1 MFEKVLDGE
10 RFYGTS
16 RPFWG
21 LLATFFN
28 MARYESFYQLDCTLT
43 RYYLSRELNGDT
55 VLRFIDASAENISAA
70 LEQEEALALGTLLT
84 LCRPSAKEVYK
95 NGFTL
100 QKTTDKATGCLPYL
114 VLACH
119 AASRVAEN
127 DGSRDFRCCIQ
138 ELLQDRTIQNF
149 SRLNKIWESLSRWA
163 EQNNKNF
170 IPVELANP
178 NNLRILIG
186 RTQDMSF
193 PAWRDET
200 KLLQALSISK
210 DMDEA
215 KLEYNIAH
223 YEPPSSYLT
232 QGCVTLLQEYKDLM
246 RELCN
251 ERRSTR
257 FWIWLRSLGNQRQLA
272 VEEEKDKP
280 SSALILE
287 ETLDGW
293 RLGTDTRMLP
303 LQQALQQSANLVRY
317 DFSKYLHFGLVV
329 FEETGWGSYA
339 ATLHPAECRR
349 GALLY
354 NPNHH
359 TIPEMQGDAHP
370 TVQVGEW
377 RLIPDVDHVDF
388 EVIHNYLQNND
399 EFNLL
404 RGCVPFIL
412 YGGVKHNSHILSTIQ
427 LAPQVLCL
435 RDGVINFLYKNTI
448 YKSVSC
454 NKYNT
459 INIPE
464 LLLQNTNITVSYVG
478 ALGKERIRVNRNL
491 DVCEY
496 APRLKRALGYRD
508 YEKEIF
514 EAKQGRET
522 AILPRSLLQN
532 ESNADSLTPLEEALY
547 LAGGSGWHTTEILE
561 LCDALFPNAAE
572 FRWLLLR
579 SLIEGGW
586 LTPVWGKRWGYKL
599 HRLTPACLVGH
610 PSGVLLWGARPQ
622 WLREEF
628 ICAASKM
635 GASVQCSRISPVAP
649 ASLLAEGADID
660 NMAKRM
666 KYFCSKDSIYK
677 LHTIRPLPAPVPD
690 WIYVSEQYKERK
702 VWDWKTCRLE
712 SRNDAPSLRGVS
724 LVQLHVPDD
733 HRHHTL
739 YHIRQN
745 GQERLTTPVYTAAIL
760 HAYQLAQQPLF
771 RLTQDGIIPLHTNA
785 FLPLSLVRELA
796 QWNALCPGPVQ
807 SGGAWQYVYPFTE
820 EQKTFV
826 VAQLGAS
833 LFVGHAIP
841 PSMPVIYRHRPYGR
855 FLYMR

>member
-1 MFEKVLDGE
+1 
-10 RFYGTS
+10 
-16 RPFWG
+16 
-21 LLATFFN
+21 
-28 MARYESFYQLDCTLT
+28 MAQYESFYQLDSSLT

-55 VLRFIDASAENISAA
+55 VLRFIDASVGNISAA
-70 LEQEEALALGTLLT
+70 LDQEEAQALGTLLKF
-84 LCRPSAKEVYK
+84 CRPSAKEVYQK
-95 NGFTL
+95 DFTL
-100 QKTTDKATGCLPYL
+100 QTPTDNKATGCLPYL
-114 VLACH
+114 ILACH
-119 AASRVAEN
+119 AASRVVGN
-127 DGSRDFRCCIQ
+127 DGSRDFRCCMQ
-138 ELLQDRTIQNF
+138 KLLQDRTIQNF
-149 SRLNKIWESLSRWA
+149 SGLNTLWKSLDRWV
-163 EQNNKNF
+163 EQNNKDF

-178 NNLRILIG
+178 RDHRKHIG

-200 KLLQALSISK
+200 KLLQTLSISK
-210 DMDEA
+210 DMDETN
-215 KLEYNIAH
+215 LEYNIAH

-280 SSALILE
+280 SSSLILE

-293 RLGTDTRMLP
+293 KLGTDTRMLP

-317 DFSKYLHFGLVV
+317 DFSKYLHFGLVF

-339 ATLHPAECRR
+339 STLHPGECRR

-354 NPNHH
+354 
-359 TIPEMQGDAHP
+359 DATRHILPKIQEYNHP
-370 TVQVGEW
+370 TVQAGQW
-377 RLIPDVDHVDF
+377 RLILDLGNADF
-388 EVIHNYLQNND
+388 EIICTTLQKDNS
-399 EFNLL
+399 FALL
-404 RGCVPFIL
+404 LGCVPLIL
-412 YGGVKHNSHILSTIQ
+412 RGGVKHNSHILPTIQ
-427 LAPQVLCL
+427 LAPRVHCQ
-435 RDGVINFLYKNTI
+435 RDGAVHFLHDDILYYSFNCKRDDI
-448 YKSVSC
+448 LK
-454 NKYNT
+454 
-459 INIPE
+459 IPE
-464 LLLQNTNITVSYVG
+464 SLFQNKHITVRYVG
-478 ALGKERIRVNRNL
+478 ALGKERIRVSRNL

-496 APRLKRALGYRD
+496 APRLKRPLRHRD
-508 YEKEIF
+508 YETEIL
-514 EAKQGRET
+514 EAEQGQET
-522 AILPRSLLQN
+522 VIPPRSFLQN

-547 LAGGSGWHTTEILE
+547 LAGNSGWHTTEILE

-579 SLIEGGW
+579 SLMEGGW

-628 ICAASKM
+628 TYVASKM
-635 GASVQCSRISPVAP
+635 GASVQCTRISPVAP
-649 ASLLAEGADID
+649 VNLLAKGADID
-660 NMAKRM
+660 NIAKRM
-666 KYFCSKDSIYK
+666 KHFCSSVLTICKP
-677 LHTIRPLPAPVPD
+677 HTLRRLPAPVPD
-690 WIYVSEQYKERK
+690 WMHVSGQYKERK
-702 VWDWKTCRLE
+702 VWDWKTSRLE

-724 LVQLHVPDD
+724 LAQLHVPDD

-739 YHIRQN
+739 YQICQN
-745 GQERLTTPVYTAAIL
+745 GQQRLITPVYTAAIL
-760 HAYQLAQQPLF
+760 HAYQLVRQPLF
-771 RLTQDGIIPLHTNA
+771 RLTKDGIIPLHTNA
-785 FLPLSLVRELA
+785 FLPLPLACELA

-807 SGGAWQYVYPFTE
+807 RDGTWQYVYPFTE
-820 EQKTFV
+820 EQMTFV

-833 LFVGHAIP
+833 LFVGHASP